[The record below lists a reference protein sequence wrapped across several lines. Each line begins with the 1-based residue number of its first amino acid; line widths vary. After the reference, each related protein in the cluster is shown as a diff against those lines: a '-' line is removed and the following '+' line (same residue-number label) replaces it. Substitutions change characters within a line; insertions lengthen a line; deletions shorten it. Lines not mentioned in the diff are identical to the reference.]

1 MINNPNKLKQILPV
15 KKTATFQKGI
25 INNQLSQCPF
35 LHCNFQVLKKFPI
48 KITATSSLIY
58 FCLSLPFASVDIIFH
73 TFLNL
78 HSTLSEKRFFFYEF
92 SFIKR
97 FTQYTLSLHDRKLL
111 NVTNF
116 FSQCS
121 LNFVLSLEKQVSSVS
136 GYLWL
141 LEVICKSI
149 YLQYR
154 VSSFHEI

>member
-78 HSTLSEKRFFFYEF
+78 HSTLSEKRFFFLQ
-92 SFIKR
+92 I
-97 FTQYTLSLHDRKLL
+97 
-111 NVTNF
+111 F
-116 FSQCS
+116 F
-121 LNFVLSLEKQVSSVS
+121 
-136 GYLWL
+136 Y
-141 LEVICKSI
+141 
-149 YLQYR
+149 
-154 VSSFHEI
+154 